1 MVFRI
6 KGNLLIL
13 LTLFSFTLFAQ
24 NYSYVTVVA
33 KKGDGIYTLLKKH
46 QLSSSSKNRKHFV
59 SLNQGNFT
67 SNDGLILGKTY
78 KLPILVYSYNGKSIR
93 STIDM
98 WDYQKAKKIES
109 YNYKLK
115 SHGIKKSIY
124 KKDKVLWV
132 PLDLFQPK
140 NFQSASNNIYPIFGP
155 KYQKVKIIDNKLA
168 GHYYYI
174 VSGHGGP
181 DPGAIGKKNGK
192 QLHEDEYAYD
202 VSLRF
207 ARNLISHGA
216 TVYIIVRD
224 TSDGIRDD
232 EILNT
237 GFDEY
242 YYGGKSIS
250 ENQKTR
256 LMDRANIV
264 NALFLKNKAKAKS
277 QNCVVIHVDSRASN
291 QKIDMFYY
299 YQYGKSLS
307 KKTAEKY
314 YKTVEQKYAKFQPNR
329 GYKGKVLTREL
340 YMLKYSVPNTIY
352 IELGN
357 IQNTYDHKRLL
368 SPANRQVIANWFTD
382 AELSLH

>member
-13 LTLFSFTLFAQ
+13 LTFLSFTLFAQ
-24 NYSYVTVVA
+24 NYSYMTVVA

-59 SLNQGNFT
+59 SLNQGNLT

-115 SHGIKKSIY
+115 SHGVKKSIY
-124 KKDKVLWV
+124 KKDEVLWV

-140 NFQSASNNIYPIFGP
+140 NFQSTPNNIYPIFGP

-207 ARNLISHGA
+207 ARSLISHGA

-232 EILNT
+232 AILNT

-250 ENQKTR
+250 ANVKIR

-264 NALFLKNKAKAKS
+264 NDLYKKNKAKAKS

-299 YQYGKSLS
+299 YQYGKLLS

-357 IQNTYDHKRLL
+357 IQNTYNHKRLL
-368 SPANRQVIANWFTD
+368 NPVNRQAIANWFTD